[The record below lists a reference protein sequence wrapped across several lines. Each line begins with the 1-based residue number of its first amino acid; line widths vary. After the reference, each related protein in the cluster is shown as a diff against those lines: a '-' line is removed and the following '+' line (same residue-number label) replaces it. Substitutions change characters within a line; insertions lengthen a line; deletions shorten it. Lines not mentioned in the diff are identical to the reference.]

1 MCPWSTEDDSAGF
14 APREGFR
21 IKIRMNFL
29 SPKADLPKVLR
40 DYLKAFGRFNPMK
53 ISGIDSRLT

>member
-1 MCPWSTEDDSAGF
+1 M
-14 APREGFR
+14 
-21 IKIRMNFL
+21 RMNFL

>member
-1 MCPWSTEDDSAGF
+1 MCPWSTEVDSAGYT
-14 APREGFR
+14 PKQSFR
-21 IKIRMNFL
+21 INMRMNFL